1 MGLLTK
7 LEQWVFKIFEFVAL
21 VLTGTMTL
29 AVIISVILRYFFNLS
44 FIWAEE
50 AITYMFIGT
59 TFFGAVVCQKEKE
72 HIQVNF
78 FERLFPKSVKRTAEV
93 IGYVVTI
100 AVLGFLFQI
109 SLAWIAVNGNSLSAG
124 VMMPYK
130 YFYIMVPIS
139 AAGMIFFTLIHLIKF
154 FCCHSDPD
162 VK

>member
-59 TFFGAVVCQKEKE
+59 TFFLRF
-72 HIQVNF
+72 I
-78 FERLFPKSVKRTAEV
+78 
-93 IGYVVTI
+93 
-100 AVLGFLFQI
+100 
-109 SLAWIAVNGNSLSAG
+109 
-124 VMMPYK
+124 
-130 YFYIMVPIS
+130 
-139 AAGMIFFTLIHLIKF
+139 
-154 FCCHSDPD
+154 
-162 VK
+162 